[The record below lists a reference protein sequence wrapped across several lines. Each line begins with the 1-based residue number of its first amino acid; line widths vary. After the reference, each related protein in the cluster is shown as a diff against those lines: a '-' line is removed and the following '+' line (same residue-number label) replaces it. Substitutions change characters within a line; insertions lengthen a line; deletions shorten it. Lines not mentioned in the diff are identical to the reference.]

1 MIINAKV
8 NSVVNI
14 DIECDEA
21 FAILCKTLHM
31 EFVLN
36 EDIDFFVRKDSY
48 GNNCVYYIRDGHDE
62 MYDDRG
68 DLFVALRNVAVNI
81 FPNLSFRSADYIYK
95 ED

>member
-1 MIINAKV
+1 MIVNARV
-8 NSVVNI
+8 ESVVNI

-21 FAILCKTLHM
+21 FVMLCKTLNM

-48 GNNCVYYIRDGHDE
+48 GDNCVYYINSGHDE

-68 DLFVALRNVAVNI
+68 DLFIALRNVAVNI

-95 ED
+95 EN